1 MKLKLFSEPYSKT
14 GNIAADGFK
23 RLLGCPSQNVLE
35 TVLRESI
42 QNSIDAAR
50 LGAGPSLLIRY
61 RTLTVEQQN
70 SLKINVLNDIPDS
83 ELENKSIINSI
94 SKEKIT
100 VLELC
105 DFNTTGLGGPTNGD
119 AATECAESLD
129 FVNFI
134 RNVGVARDTY
144 HGGGTYGYGK
154 TSLYLMSRCST
165 ILIDSQTS
173 FSGIPV
179 RRFIGCHLGHSYDFK
194 GKRFTGRHWWGMD
207 DSDMGIN
214 PLINV
219 DASNIASS
227 LGIPERGPNNRGTSI
242 MILDPFIDNEG
253 DFLANDIIE
262 ILLWNFWPR
271 LTETT
276 PLEKKVSF
284 KIDIDGKNIPVPQ
297 PEFFPPFDLFAA
309 AMAKQRENNDIKP
322 IHSRSPKKHLGNISF
337 IRGARSERNKLFP
350 CVNSII
356 PSQISHIALMRPVE
370 LVVKYIIGEPFHDTR
385 FEWCGVFICSN
396 DDEVEQAFAMSE
408 PPAHDDWVPNMLTS
422 RNAKIF
428 VRGALRKIEENAR
441 NYANPVLTMTPST
454 TEKGPSLASTASRL
468 GSFLDYASS
477 KGPGRQNIASR
488 SISKKKGLSLSLPK
502 FILLELWDENYPCA
516 VFEALLDNDGEN
528 SGLEICAECYLIADG
543 AAADGGDLP
552 DSFKTEIVDM
562 MLIPSGAIANG
573 PKLTVGVESGTIRI
587 RVLSPRDAAIG
598 LRLNFVS

>member
-1 MKLKLFSEPYSKT
+1 MRLKLFSEPFSKT

-23 RLLGCPSQNVLE
+23 RLLGRPAQNILK

-50 LGAGPSLLIRY
+50 LVSGPSLLIRY

-70 SLKINVLNDIPDS
+70 SLKINVLKDTPDS
-83 ELENKSIINSI
+83 ELENKNIINSL
-94 SKEKIT
+94 SKEKLA

-105 DFNTTGLGGPTNGD
+105 DFNTTGLGGPTDGD

-154 TSLYLMSRCST
+154 TSLYVMSRCST

-173 FSGIPV
+173 FSGNPV
-179 RRFIGCHLGHSYDFK
+179 RRFIGCHLGPSYDSK

-214 PLINV
+214 PLIDV

-227 LGIPERGPNNRGTSI
+227 LGMPERGADNRGTSI
-242 MILDPFIDNEG
+242 MILDPFIDGGGKSVANE
-253 DFLANDIIE
+253 IVE

-276 PLEKKVSF
+276 PLEKKVSIT
-284 KIDIDGKNIPVPQ
+284 IDIDGENIPVPQ
-297 PEFFPPFDLFAA
+297 PEYFPPFDLFSS
-309 AMAKQRENNDIKP
+309 AMAKHRENNDLKP
-322 IHSRSPKKHLGNISF
+322 IHSLSPKKHLGNISF
-337 IRGARSERNKLFP
+337 IRGVRSERNKLVP
-350 CVNSII
+350 CERTII
-356 PSQISHIALMRPVE
+356 PTQISHIALMRPVE
-370 LVVKYIIGEPFHDTR
+370 LVVKYIVGEPFHDTR
-385 FEWCGVFICSN
+385 FEWAGVFICSN
-396 DDEVEQAFAMSE
+396 DDEVEKAFAMSE
-408 PPAHDDWVPNMLTS
+408 PPAHDDWVPDMLTS

-428 VRGALRKIEENAR
+428 VRGALRRIEDNAK
-441 NYANPVLTMTPST
+441 NYANPALVMTPLNA
-454 TEKGPSLASTASRL
+454 EKGPSLASTASRL
-468 GSFLDYASS
+468 GSFLDFASS
-477 KGPGRQNIASR
+477 KGPGRKSISSR
-488 SISKKKGLSLSLPK
+488 STSKKRSLSLSLPK
-502 FILLELWDENYPCA
+502 FICLELWDENYPCA

-528 SGLEICAECYLIADG
+528 SGLEIYAESYLIADG

-552 DSFKTEIVDM
+552 DSFKTEIIDM
-562 MLIPSGAIANG
+562 TLVPSGTIANG
-573 PKLTVGVESGTIRI
+573 PKLTVGAESGTIRI